1 MKLYKSLFIV
11 TAIVAGLLTSCSED
25 GVWNKAQTADLFQTN
40 GTSYTFDNK
49 SCSYT
54 YYPADMTNGIQIPV
68 TVHRGTTAGN
78 YTLPIASSFSNDE
91 TLSGPASVTFEDGA
105 STATYTISINKDL
118 AIGETVTANLVIDT
132 LSIGIPAVAKPKALT
147 PESTA
152 ADSAQYEIESA
163 AYEAYL
169 KKLAAYNIVTNITIM
184 KDYNWISLGKGTV
197 TDNYWYGQWA
207 DEENPATGACTF
219 MQAQENP
226 NIFRLVDP
234 WWAIAEN
241 LGFEESDLSGNQT
254 NIQLYLLKKGDT
266 FADQTVAHDHLV
278 YFDQSNTGYHHSSY
292 DADVWI
298 LHPSELSSTAAEEYW
313 LYNKVLSYQANGLP
327 AIVQLAPR
335 YYMFGVGGWNQSQAD
350 GVMEIVFP
358 GVKIYDYGATMQ
370 YAGLFT
376 DTKNIVYALAD
387 YELTGA
393 DAKKASAFKVAV
405 VSQNVDADAVAD
417 AILAGEYEA
426 ADLKDVAKD
435 GRIQIAIPEE
445 LTGKLQVILVI
456 IDGDEVKNVVAAP
469 FEYYGGK
476 NPWKSLGTDGVYYDD
491 FVLPFATGYAYGP
504 WPVEV
509 EVEEHSETPGLYR
522 VKAMYAGI
530 AAAFGKTGGE
540 KEILIHAE
548 NPNTVYFLTQPT
560 GLDLGAGEYSI
571 VSYGGDDIE
580 YFGQQ
585 GYSAD
590 AVIGAFPED
599 FGTLKDG
606 VITLPILQRKDAD
619 GNPMYDDE
627 GNPRIYQGFLYQGT
641 DGYYACTNG
650 GFQLILPGASPAAV
664 AKAKRAAAAANFE
677 YRLNGGAA
685 NMMKVNK
692 KDSLKRHRRLTYT
705 LSK

>member
-1 MKLYKSLFIV
+1 MKLYKSLFAVI
-11 TAIVAGLLTSCSED
+11 AIVAGLLTSCSED
-25 GVWNKAQTADLFQTN
+25 GVWNQAQPADQFLTN
-40 GTSYTFDNK
+40 GTSYTFDSK

-54 YYPADMTNGIQIPV
+54 YYPADMTSGIQIPV
-68 TVHRGTTAGN
+68 TVKRGTTVGN
-78 YTLPIASSFSNDE
+78 YTLPIEPSFSSDE
-91 TLSGPASVTFEDGA
+91 TLSGPTSVTFEDGA
-105 STATYTISINKDL
+105 NTATYTISINKDL
-118 AIGETVTANLVIDT
+118 EIGETVTANLVIDT
-132 LSIGIPAVAKPKALT
+132 LSIGIPAVAKPKELT
-147 PESTA
+147 PASTA
-152 ADSAQYEIESA
+152 ADSAQFLVDSV
-163 AYEAYL
+163 AYDSYL
-169 KKLAAYNIVTNITIM
+169 KKLSAYNIVTKITIM
-184 KDYNWISLGKGTV
+184 KDYNWITLGKGTV
-197 TDNYWYGQWA
+197 TDNFWYGQWA
-207 DEENPATGACTF
+207 DEETPATGACTF

-226 NIFRLVDP
+226 NIFRLVNP

-241 LGFEESDLSGNQT
+241 LGFEEDDLSGNQT
-254 NIQLYLLKKGDT
+254 DIQLYLLKKGDS
-266 FADQTVAHDHLV
+266 FAGQTITNDGLV
-278 YFDQSNTGYHHSSY
+278 YFDRSNTGYHHSSY

-298 LHPSELSSTAAEEYW
+298 LHPSEFGSLSTEDKW
-313 LYNKVLSYQANGLP
+313 LYSKVTSYQANGLP
-327 AIVQLAPR
+327 ATIQLAPY
-335 YYMFGVGGWNQSQAD
+335 YYMFGVGGWNNTQAD

-358 GVKIYDYGATMQ
+358 GVKVYDYGAKIA

-376 DTKNIVYALAD
+376 DVDNVVYALAD

-393 DAKKASAFKVAV
+393 DAKKASAYKVAV
-405 VSQNVDADAVAD
+405 ISQNDDADAVAD
-417 AILAGEYEA
+417 AILAGEFEA

-435 GRIQIAIPEE
+435 GRIQIEIPEG

-456 IDGDEVKNVVAAP
+456 IDENEVKKVVAAT

-491 FVLPFATGYAYGP
+491 FVVPFATGYAYGP
-504 WPVEV
+504 WPVQV

-522 VKAMYAGI
+522 VKAMYAGV
-530 AAAFGKTGGE
+530 AAAFDKPGGE

-585 GYSAD
+585 GYSAEV
-590 AVIGAFPED
+590 VINAFPED

-606 VITLPILQRKDAD
+606 VITLPIIQRTDSE

-627 GNPRIYQGFLYQGT
+627 GNPRIYQGFLYQGSN
-641 DGYYACTNG
+641 GYYACING
-650 GFQLILPGASPAAV
+650 GFQLILPGADPAAA

-692 KDSLKRHRRLTYT
+692 KDSLKRHRRLTYN